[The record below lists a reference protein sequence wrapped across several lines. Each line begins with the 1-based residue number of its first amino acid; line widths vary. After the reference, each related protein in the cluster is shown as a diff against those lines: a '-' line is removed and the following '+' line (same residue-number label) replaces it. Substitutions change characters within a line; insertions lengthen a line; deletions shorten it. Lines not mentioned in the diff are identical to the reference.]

1 MAKPDKRS
9 NAKRAS
15 RPNPREERNIT
26 PSQNNRYKV
35 PEFNTEPRVKKKV
48 ELLPRNLRQEEYIDL
63 LANDDVSVV
72 FATGPAGTGKTLL
85 CTLYAI
91 KQLQE
96 GKIDKIII
104 TRPAVSVDE
113 QHGFLPGSLLD
124 KMAPWVIPITDVF
137 KEYYSVAALERM
149 LAEEVIEIA
158 PLAYMR
164 GRTLKR
170 AIILFDESQNA
181 TPNQMKMVLTRL
193 GEGSRMFVTGDI
205 QQHDR
210 GFQDNGLKD
219 FMNRLSLSK
228 SDRIKIVRFD
238 KIDVERHPVIEE
250 ILSLYGEE

>member
-1 MAKPDKRS
+1 MAKPEKRS

-15 RPNPREERNIT
+15 RPNPREDRNIAKY
-26 PSQNNRYKV
+26 NNV
-35 PEFNTEPRVKKKV
+35 PISTETKVKKKV
-48 ELLPRNLRQEEYIDL
+48 ELLPRNLRQEEYIDFL
-63 LANDDVSVV
+63 TDEFNSVV

-85 CTLYAI
+85 ATLYAI
-91 KQLQE
+91 KELQA
-96 GKIDKIII
+96 GNIDKIII

-149 LAEEVIEIA
+149 LEEEVVEIA

-170 AIILFDESQNA
+170 AIVLFDESQNA

-193 GEGSRMFVTGDI
+193 GEGSRMFITGDI
-205 QQHDR
+205 LQHDR
-210 GFQDNGLKD
+210 GFHDNGLKD
-219 FMNRLSLSK
+219 FMNRLALSNSK
-228 SDRIKIVRFD
+228 RIKLVRFE
-238 KIDVERHPVIEE
+238 KEDVERHPVIEE
-250 ILSLYGEE
+250 ILSLYGEDE

>member
-1 MAKPDKRS
+1 MAKPEKRS

-26 PSQNNRYKV
+26 PQYRYKV
-35 PEFNTEPRVKKKV
+35 PEFNIEPRVKKKV
-48 ELLPRNLRQEEYIDL
+48 EILPRNIRQEEYIDL
-63 LANDDVSVV
+63 LSDEDVSVV
-72 FATGPAGTGKTLL
+72 FSTGPAGTGKTLL
-85 CTLYAI
+85 CTLFAI
-91 KQLQE
+91 KALQE

-113 QHGFLPGSLLD
+113 QHGFLPGSLLE
-124 KMAPWVIPITDVF
+124 KMAPWVIPITDLL
-137 KEYYSVAALERM
+137 KEYYSVAALEKM

-181 TPNQMKMVLTRL
+181 TPNQMKMVLTRI
-193 GEGSRMFVTGDI
+193 GDGSRMFVTGDI

-210 GFQDNGLKD
+210 GFSDNGLKD
-219 FMNRLSLSK
+219 FMNRLVLSK
-228 SDRIKIVRFD
+228 SDRIKMVRFETA
-238 KIDVERHPVIEE
+238 DVERHPVVEE
-250 ILSLYGEE
+250 ILNLYGEE

>member
-1 MAKPDKRS
+1 MAKPEKRN

-15 RPNPREERNIT
+15 RPNPREERNIIRN
-26 PSQNNRYKV
+26 QYNV
-35 PEFNTEPRVKKKV
+35 PTFPTEPRVKKKV

-63 LANDDVSVV
+63 LSNEDVSVV
-72 FATGPAGTGKTLL
+72 FSTGPAGTGKTLL

-137 KEYYSVAALERM
+137 KEYYSVAMIERM

-170 AIILFDESQNA
+170 SIILFDESQNA

-193 GEGSRMFVTGDI
+193 GDGSRMFITGDVG
-205 QQHDR
+205 QHDR
-210 GFQDNGLKD
+210 GFDNNGLKD
-219 FMNRLSLSK
+219 FMARLAAQRSE
-228 SDRIKIVRFD
+228 RIKIVKFD
-238 KIDVERHPVIEE
+238 ACDVERHPVIEE